1 MRRIFAAGLV
11 LFVFSALVF
20 SQSTS
25 ATVSGTVQDGTGA
38 VLPGVE
44 VTAKNNGTGVT
55 TNVITNESGAYSF
68 ANLAPGTYT
77 VGASLPGFQNRTYTD
92 VQLGNAAALR
102 LNFTLSVAGVD

>member
-1 MRRIFAAGLV
+1 MRRIFLAVGLV
-11 LFVFSALVF
+11 VFVFSALVF
-20 SQSTS
+20 GQSTN

-68 ANLAPGTYT
+68 TNLPPGTYI
-77 VGASLPGFQNRTYTD
+77 VGASLPGFQTRTYTD
-92 VQLGNAAALR
+92 VQLGNGAALR
-102 LNFTLSVAGVD
+102 LNFQ